1 MVFRTITYAMG
12 FKRNFGRQGS
22 RGKRGGADGGPCEN
36 RESYLKNGAR
46 RAFQLEGSFPEAD
59 RRSAKECRNILKA
72 KNTG

>member
-1 MVFRTITYAMG
+1 MG

-22 RGKRGGADGGPCEN
+22 RERRGGADGGPWEN
-36 RESYLKNGAR
+36 RKSILKNGAR
-46 RAFQLEGSFPEAD
+46 RAFQRMGLFPEAD